1 MSEKK
6 EHFILRG
13 EEVRDA
19 LLEGVNYVA
28 DAVKVTLGARGRNV
42 LISKNDGSAPH
53 ITKDGITVARS
64 IEVKDPVKRQGALL
78 ATEVS
83 KSTNNSVGDG
93 STTSIVLGQRMSTLG
108 VDFLK
113 KKPHTN
119 VYMFKRGMELAKD
132 IANKILLETYAIPSK
147 SIEDIRNIATISANN
162 DSIVG
167 GYIAEAYEKVNT
179 HGVVSVDVSN
189 DHNTYVEHTDGY
201 MFDRGL
207 LTPYFI
213 TNHDKGNSVL
223 TNPLILVTDYIL
235 TRSQDFEN
243 LMSKAMEKGRDI
255 LIICEDMEF
264 ACLQD
269 FLRNHIKGFIK
280 IAVVKA
286 PEFGDRRY
294 DILQDICT
302 ITGGT
307 FISKEKGDSIATFPY
322 EELGE
327 AEKVIVDLEN
337 TTIIGGQGSRDFIDE
352 KVESLL
358 KLKDGKKGFE
368 LDFLNKR
375 ISKLT
380 GGIAV
385 IKVGAVSE
393 VDLKETMDRVE
404 DALNAVKASIEEGV
418 APGGGCMLYRLS
430 NDLALPATGEFSE
443 DFIAGFNVV
452 KESLKYPMEMI
463 LKNAHCENLLEEF
476 IAKIDNKPLGV
487 DVVTQQVTNMFD
499 AGIIDPIKVM
509 RSTINNAVSVTST
522 LLLTEVMVIGDDYNQ
537 SQPRDVFN

>member
-1 MSEKK
+1 MSDKK

-13 EEVRDA
+13 EEVREA

-53 ITKDGITVARS
+53 ITKDGITVARA

-108 VDFLK
+108 IDFLK
-113 KKPHTN
+113 KKPHAN

-132 IANKILLETYAIPSK
+132 IANKILLETYAMHSTGID
-147 SIEDIRNIATISANN
+147 DIKNIATISANN
-162 DSIVG
+162 DPIIG
-167 GYIAEAYEKVNT
+167 GYIAEAYKKVNT
-179 HGVVSVDVSN
+179 HGVVSVDMSN

-223 TNPLILVTDYIL
+223 TNPLVLVTDYIL
-235 TRSQDFEN
+235 TRSQDFEK
-243 LMSKAMEKGRDI
+243 LMSRAINEGRDI

-302 ITGGT
+302 ITGGS
-307 FISKEKGDSIATFPY
+307 FISKEKGDSIADFPY
-322 EELGE
+322 DELGE

-337 TTIIGGQGSRDFIDE
+337 TTIIGGQGAKELIDE
-352 KVESLL
+352 KVENLL
-358 KLKDGKKGFE
+358 KLKDTKKGFE

-430 NDLALPATGEFSE
+430 NELALPTTGDFSE

-463 LKNAHCENLLEEF
+463 LKNAHCEHLMDEF
-476 IAKIDNKPLGV
+476 LNKINQNSLGV
-487 DVVTQQVTNMFD
+487 DVVTQQVTDMFS

-522 LLLTEVMVIGDDYNQ
+522 LLLTDVMVIGDDYNQ
-537 SQPRDVFN
+537 NQPRDVFN